1 MNQSRATRDK
11 KDSLR
16 SRSIDWL
23 FPAESRQFYGQRWLN
38 ILLRSVHL
46 LGVAGVGGGFLLGV
60 EDSRWMVFWIL
71 TLTTGVALSLLYVW
85 SNALWLFQLKGVA
98 IITKLLCLTTAIAL
112 PAWRA
117 ELFSV
122 AVIISA
128 VIAHAPAKVRG
139 YLILM
144 RHRQGEM
151 RC

>member
-71 TLTTGVALSLLYVW
+71 TLTTGVALSLL
-85 SNALWLFQLKGVA
+85 
-98 IITKLLCLTTAIAL
+98 
-112 PAWRA
+112 
-117 ELFSV
+117 
-122 AVIISA
+122 
-128 VIAHAPAKVRG
+128 
-139 YLILM
+139 
-144 RHRQGEM
+144 
-151 RC
+151 